1 MTAAT
6 IGHAS
11 KPKSKRASSLWAEN
25 LSSFWFLLPIIIIF
39 FILTVVPLA
48 QSFFYSLTDYD
59 GYSENFSFVA
69 FSNYVAIFK
78 DPSLLSALGFTLLY
92 AFGTTLLVTCFA
104 IPLAV
109 TLNKAMW
116 GRSFARSL
124 FFFLGVPA
132 QAIIG
137 LIWQYIFSPLGSG
150 VMNKVIAVFGIPNIP
165 WLADDNWARFC
176 VIFVAVWMQVGWHAT
191 LYLAYLQTI
200 PADLYEQ
207 ARVDGANSRQ
217 QFFHITLPQLIPGIV
232 VSMFLLM
239 DRRTENLRSAV
250 HLDRRWP
257 RIRHQYAVPGHHPQR
272 YRPKS
277 VRTGLGVVR
286 MLHRRLHSRHRRAD
300 RHCQRRGKE
309 VPMTPSQR
317 ELVRKIFRTIVV
329 LGLALICAV
338 PLYYVIVSS
347 FKTSIDMIKNPL
359 GLPEQ
364 WTLENYKE
372 AFADGTIIRAFVNT
386 LIVTVVAVLLQVL
399 VGSMA
404 AFGVVYKKSK
414 FTAIVG
420 GVLMVTFAIPVQATM
435 LPLYRMESETGLV
448 DSLLGLIVLYMGS
461 CVFCYFLIVGYMKSL
476 PQELFE
482 AAKIDGAGPW
492 RIYSRIVL
500 PLITPI
506 LTTVVVFQTMGTW
519 NDFLLPSVFLSS
531 TDNQTVVL
539 QVYNAVQQFST
550 NWPLFMTITVLALV
564 PVFIFFCFCQKWI
577 VSGLVAGS
585 VKG

>member
-239 DRRTENLRSAV
+239 TGGLKIYDLPYTLTGRAPGYATNTLSQAII
-250 HLDRRWP
+250 LKG
-257 RIRHQYAVPGHHPQR
+257 IGQSQY
-272 YRPKS
+272 
-277 VRTGLGVVR
+277 GLGSALSVCFTI
-286 MLHRRLHSRHRRAD
+286 A
-300 RHCQRRGKE
+300 CI
-309 VPMTPSQR
+309 
-317 ELVRKIFRTIVV
+317 LVI
-329 LGLALICAV
+329 
-338 PLYYVIVSS
+338 
-347 FKTSIDMIKNPL
+347 
-359 GLPEQ
+359 
-364 WTLENYKE
+364 
-372 AFADGTIIRAFVNT
+372 
-386 LIVTVVAVLLQVL
+386 
-399 VGSMA
+399 A
-404 AFGVVYKKSK
+404 A
-414 FTAIVG
+414 
-420 GVLMVTFAIPVQATM
+420 Q
-435 LPLYRMESETGLV
+435 TG
-448 DSLLGLIVLYMGS
+448 I
-461 CVFCYFLIVGYMKSL
+461 
-476 PQELFE
+476 
-482 AAKIDGAGPW
+482 A
-492 RIYSRIVL
+492 
-500 PLITPI
+500 
-506 LTTVVVFQTMGTW
+506 
-519 NDFLLPSVFLSS
+519 
-531 TDNQTVVL
+531 
-539 QVYNAVQQFST
+539 NAVEKRFQ
-550 NWPLFMTITVLALV
+550 
-564 PVFIFFCFCQKWI
+564 
-577 VSGLVAGS
+577 
-585 VKG
+585 

>member
-239 DRRTENLRSAV
+239 TGGLKIYDLPYTLTGGGPGYATNTLSQAII
-250 HLDRRWP
+250 LKG
-257 RIRHQYAVPGHHPQR
+257 IGQSQY
-272 YRPKS
+272 
-277 VRTGLGVVR
+277 GLGSALSVCFTIACIF
-286 MLHRRLHSRHRRAD
+286 RHRRAG